1 MSSGLLKITQSSDD
15 FEKATQD
22 IRDTAFQFFK
32 TSKLIA
38 DENLKRKTYDYLDKL
53 NQGVSLDT
61 LRNLPDFDPRAA
73 YAAQALKISLEK
85 DRIGLHEEQLKAM
98 QNVSRIKY
106 LTSLKLARQAQ
117 TLFGTGDY
125 KQALNKLSELYNT
138 CLSDGT
144 QATII
149 DEDTNLENGVTVHL
163 RYPDGTEETRPMTL
177 EQISTIVKSA
187 LDPENFGVLET
198 KNYNER
204 KEFNKW
210 SVLAPIHGKGK
221 NGEDYWIYRHS
232 HPVTGEIYFTVVSE
246 DGNIIAMKEPEFQK
260 FIAEKGIV
268 PGEQWWKIQQ
278 KKLQQKKT
286 LAQAKESEARR
297 IYLEEQT
304 KRLKQKQKGKAGAYI
319 KIGGEDYTKDR
330 FKAAQEKWES
340 KFSAYSPTGKVKL
353 SYNEVKALEY
363 LFGQNPQF
371 LIKLQSLSNPEDRK
385 IAIQLLSRSR
395 LPDVF
400 YSWLAD
406 AWNMD
411 EKELL
416 KWRAFYIQQNKGGKK

>member
-1 MSSGLLKITQSSDD
+1 MNGSFVESTREL
-15 FEKATQD
+15 
-22 IRDTAFQFFK
+22 RDTAFQFFK

-38 DENLKRKTYDYLDKL
+38 DENLKRKTYHYVDLL
-53 NQGVSLDT
+53 NQGVSIDT
-61 LRNLPDFDPRAA
+61 LRNTPDFDPRAA

-85 DRIGLHEEQLKAM
+85 DLVGLHEEQLKAM
-98 QNVSRIKY
+98 QNASRMKY
-106 LTSLKLARQAQ
+106 LAALRLARQAQ

-125 KQALNKLSELYNT
+125 KQALNKLSELYNSY
-138 CLSDGT
+138 LSDGT

-163 RYPDGTEETRPMTL
+163 RYPDGTEETRSMTS
-177 EQISTIVKSA
+177 EQIVNLIKSA
-187 LDPENFGVLET
+187 LDPENFGILEA

-204 KEFNKW
+204 KNFNLW
-210 SVLAPIHGKGK
+210 STLAPMYAKGK
-221 NGEDYWIYRHS
+221 NGEDYWIYRHFY
-232 HPVTGEIYFTVVSE
+232 PVTGETYFTVVSE
-246 DGNIIAMKEPEFQK
+246 DGNIIAMKEPKFQK

-278 KKLQQKKT
+278 KELQRKKT
-286 LAQAKESEARR
+286 LAQTKESEARR

-304 KRLKQKQKGKAGAYI
+304 KGLKQKQKGKTGVYI
-319 KIGGEDYTKDR
+319 EIGGEEYTKDR
-330 FKAAQEKWES
+330 FEAAKEKWES
-340 KFSAYSPTGKVKL
+340 KLGAFSPTGKVKL

-416 KWRAFYIQQNKGGKK
+416 KWRTFYIQQNEGGKK